1 LCQTNSIAVSWKV
14 VEDASLGV
22 QSSQR
27 YGKVDIT
34 RELRRFL
41 RCLPRLS
48 EVAYDQSRRLDV
60 RSHTGHDG

>member
-1 LCQTNSIAVSWKV
+1 MCQTNSIAISWKV

-41 RCLPRLS
+41 RYLLRLS
-48 EVAYDQSRRLDV
+48 EVAYDQSRRLNV
-60 RSHTGHDG
+60 RSHTGHDR